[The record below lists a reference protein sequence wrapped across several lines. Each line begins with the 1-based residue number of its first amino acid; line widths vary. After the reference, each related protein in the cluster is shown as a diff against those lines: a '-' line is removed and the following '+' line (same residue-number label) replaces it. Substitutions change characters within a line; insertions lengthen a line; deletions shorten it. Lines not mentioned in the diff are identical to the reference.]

1 VDLELQNKIV
11 FVAGSSR
18 GIGRAVA
25 KGFAMEG
32 ARVVLSGRTG
42 EDLKRAEREIAQEL
56 SNAQIMCCPGDLTK
70 LETIRQALADVRQR
84 WGAPEI
90 VVANIG
96 TGRGQPGWRLNADEF
111 LALWEMNFFSAVRL
125 ASEALPGMVEQKRGA
140 IVFVNSI
147 VAVES
152 TPAPLAYSSAK
163 AALLNYT
170 KNLARQVA
178 ADGIRVNT
186 VAPGNIFFD
195 GGSWD
200 KHLQARRDE
209 VLGYIASEV
218 PMQRFGKP
226 EEIAD
231 AVAFLASA
239 RASFVT
245 GACLVA
251 DGGQTR
257 SL

>member
-1 VDLELQNKIV
+1 MNLELQNKVV

-25 KGFAMEG
+25 RRFAMEG
-32 ARVVLSGRTG
+32 ARVVLSGRTSDDLCRT
-42 EDLKRAEREIAQEL
+42 EDNLRQEFPHTQFLCCLGDMTKQEAIRE
-56 SNAQIMCCPGDLTK
+56 
-70 LETIRQALADVRQR
+70 ALAEVGQT
-84 WGAPEI
+84 WGAPET

-96 TGRGQPGWRLNADEF
+96 SGRGQPGWRLDAEDF
-111 LALWEMNFFSAVRL
+111 LRLWEINFFSAARL
-125 ASEALPGMVEQKRGA
+125 AAEVLPGMVERKRGA
-140 IVFVNSI
+140 IIFVSSI
-147 VAVES
+147 AGVES
-152 TPAPLAYSSAK
+152 SPAPLAYSSAK
-163 AALLNYT
+163 AALLNYI

-178 ADGIRVNT
+178 GDGIRVNA
-186 VAPGNIFFD
+186 VAPGNVLFE
-195 GGSWD
+195 GGSWA
-200 KHLQARRDE
+200 KHLETRREE
-209 VLGYIASEV
+209 VLRYIESEV
-218 PMQRFGKP
+218 PMKRFGKP

-239 RASFVT
+239 RASFIT